1 MELDLGAQT
10 NESNKYKKVS
20 DLDMYQKVALTTAI
34 YPREQAIIYPTLG
47 LTGEAGEVA
56 NKVKKIIRDGSDSK
70 DEKLVSEIKSE
81 IGDCL
86 WYIAVLANDFDIK
99 LSDIASANIEK
110 LATRKSKGTIH
121 GSGFTDRAKATQSIN
136 KIKGSGKTHAHKM
149 QAAIA
154 MSQRAKVASERAKDP
169 EKKKDLASAHRV
181 YQQYINQNKKKD

>member
-1 MELDLGAQT
+1 MTGQLELDLGAQS

-70 DEKLVSEIKSE
+70 DEKLVSEIKAE

-99 LSDIASANIEK
+99 LSDIASTNIEK
-110 LATRKSKGTIH
+110 LANRQKNNTIH
-121 GSGFTDRAKATQSIN
+121 GSGDDR
-136 KIKGSGKTHAHKM
+136 
-149 QAAIA
+149 
-154 MSQRAKVASERAKDP
+154 
-169 EKKKDLASAHRV
+169 
-181 YQQYINQNKKKD
+181 

>member
-121 GSGFTDRAKATQSIN
+121 GSGDNR
-136 KIKGSGKTHAHKM
+136 
-149 QAAIA
+149 
-154 MSQRAKVASERAKDP
+154 
-169 EKKKDLASAHRV
+169 
-181 YQQYINQNKKKD
+181 

>member
-1 MELDLGAQT
+1 MTGQLELDLGAQS

-70 DEKLVSEIKSE
+70 DEKLVSEIKAE

-86 WYIAVLANDFDIK
+86 WYIAVLANDFNIK

-121 GSGFTDRAKATQSIN
+121 GSGDNR
-136 KIKGSGKTHAHKM
+136 
-149 QAAIA
+149 
-154 MSQRAKVASERAKDP
+154 
-169 EKKKDLASAHRV
+169 
-181 YQQYINQNKKKD
+181 

>member
-1 MELDLGAQT
+1 MTGQLELDLGAQS

-56 NKVKKIIRDGSDSK
+56 NKVKKIIRDGSDKNDDS
-70 DEKLVSEIKSE
+70 LVSEIKSE

-99 LSDIASANIEK
+99 LSDIASTNLEK
-110 LATRKSKGTIH
+110 LANRKKNNTIH
-121 GSGFTDRAKATQSIN
+121 GSGDTR
-136 KIKGSGKTHAHKM
+136 
-149 QAAIA
+149 
-154 MSQRAKVASERAKDP
+154 
-169 EKKKDLASAHRV
+169 
-181 YQQYINQNKKKD
+181 

>member
-1 MELDLGAQT
+1 MTGQLELDLGAQS

-56 NKVKKIIRDGSDSK
+56 NKVKKIIRDGSNED
-70 DEKLVSEIKSE
+70 DDNLVSEIKAE

-86 WYIAVLANDFDIK
+86 WYIAVLADDFNIK

-110 LATRKSKGTIH
+110 LANRKKKGTIH
-121 GSGFTDRAKATQSIN
+121 GSGDTR
-136 KIKGSGKTHAHKM
+136 
-149 QAAIA
+149 
-154 MSQRAKVASERAKDP
+154 
-169 EKKKDLASAHRV
+169 
-181 YQQYINQNKKKD
+181 